1 MSNAARGDAAP
12 SNAAGLLPRAASAQI
27 QTGPMFDDSDRPL
40 EPGTPVQPQGDGEV
54 SPAHAEEKP
63 EVSPA
68 QVRFLACRWHTEVD
82 EQKYCSNRDVLPYAG
97 KGGFDPEAWC
107 PDCTLYKLR
116 RTPRKRPRP
125 EEDDYPY

>member
-1 MSNAARGDAAP
+1 
-12 SNAAGLLPRAASAQI
+12 
-27 QTGPMFDDSDRPL
+27 MFDDSDRPL
-40 EPGTPVQPQGDGEV
+40 EPGALPQPQAEGEASPARADGEPEASPVQ
-54 SPAHAEEKP
+54 AEDES

-68 QVRFLACRWHTEVD
+68 QARFRACRWHTEAD
-82 EQKYCSNRDVLPYAG
+82 DQKFCSNRDVLPYAG

-125 EEDDYPY
+125 EEDDCPY